1 MTVIITIKVKAR
13 LFELWSRDLES
24 FGIRFQFELAIPIRF
39 KMMSQPCLPFARRS
53 RMTKTIN
60 AA

>member
-39 KMMSQPCLPFARRS
+39 KSDEPAMPALCSS
-53 RMTKTIN
+53 
-60 AA
+60 